1 MFLFQFGLFTPDTC
15 SVLAIVVVVVVVY
28 TRLCCHAYQRVLQAR
43 DSRGYSLLLRIV
55 SSQISTLSDTMVSLS
70 LSVSIHNKCLHCTLS
85 TLM

>member
-15 SVLAIVVVVVVVY
+15 GVLAIVVVVVVVVVVVY

-43 DSRGYSLLLRIV
+43 DSRGYCLLLRIV

-70 LSVSIHNKCLHCTLS
+70 LSVSIHRTMLTQ
-85 TLM
+85 